1 VKRAAETPGKQK
13 PTIAA
18 LSLAL
23 QESEAHAQAT
33 RDILA
38 AISRSPGDAQPV
50 FDEILRHGS
59 RLAAAD
65 FGAVFQVD
73 ADGRLRGVAATTI
86 IPEMER
92 HLRTTGIAVGQP
104 TPVGIA
110 ARDRQT
116 VRVVDAQSDPRFA
129 LPEVIRREGMRS
141 VLSVPLVSRRGLL
154 GVLTFH
160 TREVRP
166 FTDRQ
171 AALIETFAEQA
182 VIAIEHV
189 RLFTQTKD
197 ALDEQT
203 ATADILRVIS
213 RSPTDVQPIFD
224 AIVQSTV
231 RLCKALMSSVY
242 RFDGERLHF
251 VAHHGYTP
259 EALAVFQRTYP
270 LTPDQD
276 RLLGEALRTGT
287 VVNVADIVSE
297 YRAPIGQQELGHR
310 SVLAVPMLRD
320 GKAIGVIATARREP
334 GLFPESQ
341 VALLRTFAD
350 QAVIAI
356 ENVRLFTEIQ
366 QKNGALTAALDQQTA
381 TGEIL
386 RVIASSPTDDQPV
399 FDAIVTSAVRLC
411 RAHSG
416 TLTRVVGEQVHL
428 MALTS
433 TEPAADAALR
443 AFFPRPLDFEGGH
456 ADAIRRRVALN
467 IADLPNDESS
477 PETMRAVARARDY
490 RSLAVVP
497 LVRHGDAIGAISV
510 TRRETGGFTPD
521 EMALLHTFAD
531 QALIAIENVRVF
543 RELQERNRA
552 VTEAL
557 DRQTATAEI
566 LRVISAST
574 NDVEPVF
581 GAIAE
586 NSLRLLQG
594 WSVIVWQREGDGLRP
609 AAMRGGHEGSE
620 QRVRELFPAHERLH
634 TFAHDAVAD
643 REPRQVPDSEAEGV
657 HPRVRD
663 AARARGWRA
672 NLAVPMVQGRDVLGV
687 ITLSRV
693 EPGAF
698 TPQEVDLLK
707 TFADQAV
714 IAIQNTRLLTELKD
728 RTAQLTRSVEQL
740 TALGEVGRAVSST
753 LDLETVLTTIVS
765 RAVQL
770 AGVDGGVVFEYDDA
784 SQEFVHRAAREQ
796 GGPLAAVRRA
806 ARIRRGEG
814 IVGRTALTL
823 EPAQIADITAPGAY
837 ESRLRDNLI
846 ASGIRGLLAVPMVN
860 ADGNVLGSLV
870 VSRNTP
876 GEFSAETV
884 DLLRTFATQSTLAI
898 QNARLFEEIAE
909 KSRQLEAANRHKD
922 EFLANMSHE
931 LRTPLNGIIGFS
943 EVILERMFG
952 EINAKQ
958 EEYLNDILSS
968 GRHLLSLINDILDLS
983 KIEAGKMELE
993 LADFHAPAAIDN
1005 AMMLMRERAARRGQ
1019 SLERAVDPD
1028 LGEIRAD
1035 ERKFKQVLLNLLS
1048 NAVKFTPEG
1057 GRITVGA
1064 RVENGEALVWVTD
1077 TGIGIAPEHHELVF
1091 EEFRQVGRA
1100 DKKAE
1105 GTGLGLAL
1113 CRKFIELHGGR
1124 ISLASELGKGSTFMF
1139 AVPLA
1144 RPR

>member
-1 VKRAAETPGKQK
+1 MR
-13 PTIAA
+13 
-18 LSLAL
+18 AL
-23 QESEAHAQAT
+23 QESEAHALAT
-33 RDILA
+33 REILA
-38 AISRSPGDAQPV
+38 AIARSPGDAQPV
-50 FDEILRHGS
+50 FDTILRNGI
-59 RLAAAD
+59 RLASAD
-65 FGAVFQVD
+65 YGAVFRHD
-73 ADGRLRGVAATTI
+73 ADGRLRMVAAVTTI
-86 IPEMER
+86 LPEMEEYI
-92 HLRTTGIAVGQP
+92 RTSGIAVGQP
-104 TPVGIA
+104 TPVGLA
-110 ARDRQT
+110 ARDLQT
-116 VRVVDAQSDPRFA
+116 VRVDDVQADARFV
-129 LPEVIRREGMRS
+129 LPEVHRREGMRS
-141 VLSVPLVSRRGLL
+141 VLSVPMVRDGRLI

-160 TREVRP
+160 AREVRP
-166 FTDRQ
+166 FSDRHV
-171 AALIETFAEQA
+171 ALIETFAEQA
-182 VIAIEHV
+182 VIAIENV
-189 RLFTQTKD
+189 RLFTQTRE

-224 AIVQSTV
+224 AIVQSAV
-231 RLCKALMSSVY
+231 RLCRALMSSVY

-251 VAHHGYTP
+251 IAHHGYTP
-259 EALAVFQRTYP
+259 AGLAVFQQAYP
-270 LTPDQD
+270 LTLDQD
-276 RLLGEALRTGT
+276 RLLGDALRTGT
-287 VVNVADIVSE
+287 VVNVADILTE
-297 YRAPIGQQELGHR
+297 YRLPIGQHELGHR

-320 GKAIGVIATARREP
+320 GRAIGVIATARLEP

-341 VALLRTFAD
+341 VELLRTFAD

-356 ENVRLFTEIQ
+356 ENVRLFTELQ

-381 TGEIL
+381 TGDIL
-386 RVIASSPTDDQPV
+386 RVIASSPTDEQPV
-399 FDAIVTSAVRLC
+399 FDAIVASAVRLF
-411 RAHSG
+411 RGHSG
-416 TLTRVVGEQVHL
+416 TLTRVVGDQVHL

-433 TEPAADAALR
+433 TDPAADATLR

-467 IADLPNDESS
+467 IADLESDEQS
-477 PETMRAVARARDY
+477 PATMRAVARARNY

-497 LVRHGDAIGAISV
+497 LLRLGEAIGAISV
-510 TRRETGGFTPD
+510 TRREVGGFTAD
-521 EMALLHTFAD
+521 EMTLLHTFAD

-543 RELQERNRA
+543 RELEERNRA

-594 WSVIVWQREGDGLRP
+594 WSVIVWQREGDGLKP
-609 AAMRGGHEGSE
+609 AAIRGGNEGSE

-634 TFAHDAVAD
+634 TFVHDAVAD
-643 REPRQVPDSEAEGV
+643 REPRQVLDSEAEGV

-687 ITLSRV
+687 ITVSRA

-714 IAIQNTRLLTELKD
+714 IAIQNTRLLTELKE

-765 RAVQL
+765 RAVPL
-770 AGVDGGVVFEYDDA
+770 AGVDGGVVFEYDEA

-814 IVGRTALTL
+814 IVGQTALTL

-846 ASGIRGLLAVPMVN
+846 ASGIRGLLAVPMVS
-860 ADGNVLGSLV
+860 AEGTVLGSLV

-993 LADFHAPAAIDN
+993 LTHFDAPMAIDN
-1005 AMMLMRERAARRGQ
+1005 AMMLMRERATRRGQ
-1019 SLERAVDPD
+1019 VLELAVDPG
-1028 LGEIRAD
+1028 LKEIRAD

-1057 GRITVGA
+1057 GRIIVSGHVA
-1064 RVENGEALVWVTD
+1064 NGEAVVSVTD
-1077 TGIGIAPEHHELVF
+1077 TGIGIAKEDHDLVF

-1100 DKKAE
+1100 EKKAE

-1113 CRKFIELHGGR
+1113 CRKFVELHGGR
-1124 ISLASELGKGSTFMF
+1124 ISLVSGPGNGSTFSF
-1139 AVPLA
+1139 ALPVDG
-1144 RPR
+1144 PRQQ